1 MAPESD
7 FRDDDAAAVAL
18 QLAEQ
23 GVIVNTGA
31 HGQREGLATHWELW
45 SFVRGGFTPLEALKL
60 ATINPARYLGM
71 DQDIGSLEPGKL
83 ADIVVLNR
91 NPLIDIHH
99 TQEIA
104 DVMINGRLFDAK
116 TLAERVTGDRQAPRL
131 WWHDRDYLQIR

>member
-1 MAPESD
+1 
-7 FRDDDAAAVAL
+7 
-18 QLAEQ
+18 
-23 GVIVNTGA
+23 
-31 HGQREGLATHWELW
+31 
-45 SFVRGGFTPLEALKL
+45 
-60 ATINPARYLGM
+60 M